1 VSRLPKNLIDERECF
16 SRGLFIDRQRQ
27 QLRTAIRKPQH
38 EAEATMK
45 EHYYLLLFGSVFT
58 SSVRNLEKLPISHW
72 MLHHFS
78 NLAEI

>member
-1 VSRLPKNLIDERECF
+1 
-16 SRGLFIDRQRQ
+16 
-27 QLRTAIRKPQH
+27 
-38 EAEATMK
+38 MK

-58 SSVRNLEKLPISHW
+58 SSVRSLEKLLISRW